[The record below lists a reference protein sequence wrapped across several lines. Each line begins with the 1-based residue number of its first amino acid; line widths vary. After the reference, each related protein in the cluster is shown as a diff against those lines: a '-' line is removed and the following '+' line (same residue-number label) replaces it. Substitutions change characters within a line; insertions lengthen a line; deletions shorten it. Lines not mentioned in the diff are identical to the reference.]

1 MNRFLRKKQGQ
12 GSKEFDSANERK
24 KKVRMLLDYS
34 WFWCI
39 IRKHSAKVMVKNQ
52 IDNNRNNEEENYSRY
67 YDLNEK
73 GKGKCK
79 L

>member
-34 WFWCI
+34 
-39 IRKHSAKVMVKNQ
+39 
-52 IDNNRNNEEENYSRY
+52 
-67 YDLNEK
+67 
-73 GKGKCK
+73 
-79 L
+79 